1 MQYSGARILI
11 EALIEQGVD
20 TVFGYP
26 GGSVLFIYDELFRQK
41 DRIRHILVSHEQ
53 HAAHAAD
60 GYARSSGRTGVC
72 LATSGPGAT
81 NLVTG
86 IATAYMDSVP
96 VVALTGNVSVPLLGK
111 DSFQE
116 VDITGITMPVV
127 KHNWIVKDVN
137 ELAEIV
143 REAFIVARSG
153 RPGPVLIDLPKD
165 ITIQNAEWIPLE
177 GKGKKNFLLGASK
190 TADLV
195 RGEAPPAE
203 DSPAFPVSP
212 QNEAAAVSARARRL
226 KERAERVT
234 FTEGDIDRAVGMIIG
249 AKRPVIYAGGGVI
262 ISGAEA
268 ELARLAGRL
277 NAPVALSLMGIGA
290 FPADHPLYTGLIG
303 MHGAVASNKAVQEAD
318 LLITLGAR
326 FSDRVTSQ
334 VDQFAQAAQVLHFDI
349 DPAEINKNVPS
360 DAWVIGDIK
369 AILGRVLQKIPQKTA
384 TEWNGDIDRWKTQV
398 PRDNYRKTVLHPRFV
413 IAETARRLGPDAIVA
428 TDVGQHQMWAAQF
441 YPVNRP
447 RSFITSGGLGTMG
460 FGLGAAIGA
469 KTANPGRPVVLF
481 TGDGS
486 FRMNCG
492 ELATAAVYR
501 IPVLII
507 IVNNSVL
514 GMVRQWQTLFYGARY
529 AETTLDDRPPDF
541 VKLAAAYGLGFAAR
555 AETEAAFSSAL
566 EAALEETAAGRPALI
581 EALIDRDEKVLPMVP
596 GGKPIDEQ
604 IL

>member
-11 EALIEQGVD
+11 EGLIEQGVD
-20 TVFGYP
+20 TIFGYP
-26 GGSVLFIYDELFRQK
+26 GGTVLFIYNELYRQK
-41 DRIRHILVSHEQ
+41 DHIRHILVSHEQ

-96 VVALTGNVSVPLLGK
+96 VVAITGNVAVPLLGK

-153 RPGPVLIDLPKD
+153 RPGPVLIDIPKD
-165 ITIQNAEWIPLE
+165 ITTQNAEWIPYGE
-177 GKGKKNFLLGASK
+177 CGKDF
-190 TADLV
+190 
-195 RGEAPPAE
+195 PPGG
-203 DSPAFPVSP
+203 
-212 QNEAAAVSARARRL
+212 AAAVSARARRL
-226 KERAERVT
+226 KERGERLT
-234 FTEGDIDRAVGMIIG
+234 FTASDIDRAVSMIAG
-249 AKRPVIYAGGGVI
+249 AKRPVIYAGGGVG
-262 ISGAEA
+262 ISGACA
-268 ELARLAGRL
+268 ELLALAERL
-277 NAPVALSLMGIGA
+277 NAPVALSLMGIGV
-290 FPADHPLYTGLIG
+290 FPADHPLCTGLIG
-303 MHGAVASNKAVQEAD
+303 MHGAVASNKAVQTAD
-318 LLITLGAR
+318 LLIALGAR

-334 VDQFAQAAQVLHFDI
+334 TDKFAKSARILHFDI
-349 DPAEINKNVPS
+349 DPAEVNKNVPS
-360 DAWVIGDIK
+360 DEWIIGDIK
-369 AILGRVLQKIPQKTA
+369 VTLGLVLEKLPPKA
-384 TEWNGDIDRWKTQV
+384 ASDWNGDIERWKTHV
-398 PRDNYRKTVLHPRFV
+398 PKGNYRKTALHPRFV
-413 IAETARRLGPDAIVA
+413 IEEAARRLGPGAIVA

-441 YPVNRP
+441 YPVDRP

-492 ELATAAVYR
+492 ELATAAAYQ

-507 IVNNSVL
+507 IINNSVL

-529 AETTLDDRPPDF
+529 SETTLDRPPDF

-555 AETEAAFSSAL
+555 AETEAAFSAAL
-566 EAALEETAAGRPALI
+566 EAALKEIAAGRPALI
-581 EALIDRDEKVLPMVP
+581 EAVIDRDEKVLPMVP
-596 GGKPIDEQ
+596 GGKALD
-604 IL
+604 